1 MVQPIVLPAIPLN
14 TQEQGLTPID
24 TSAINTYIITRQF
37 DTTKDSIIGYLYDNN
52 DNFIRRIQ
60 VNYTV
65 LGGNTE
71 DTSTTQVTLD
81 PVQDLAQNGYTQGS
95 YKITYLF
102 VTPLIDTNPLY
113 YIQQISSDRTELRII
128 DPKMSTAELQK
139 TTTTL
144 QQYLNSTETFQGY
157 YLDFGGD
164 NTPLAVNTGFDSNTV
179 TVKLYQSLPDSL
191 STGNAF
197 YFIGKISEPVA
208 YSIEY
213 PLEEQAIDTS
223 IYLRGPN
230 LNLQIQ
236 QEVNN
241 STEFKSLDTLITS
254 STTLADQLNSLLI
267 EKRAELNTDFS
278 DYSNFVFFS
287 SAQQRLSNFYY
298 KAAQI
303 ENYNNQITILN
314 GLTYT
319 PEISA
324 SIATYQSNIKQIT
337 QNFDSYDYFLYY
349 ESSSQAWPKSNSTK
363 PYTLYSTGS
372 IQVLNWIGS
381 TDVTSPYFGGL
392 ILTASNYDLE
402 NQNNIYNIYPEYI
415 KDDDD
420 NTNFQLF
427 NEMVG
432 QMFDQIWLYTKA
444 IENRQD
450 GDNSLSGG
458 ISIDLVADALRS
470 YGITLYESNF
480 SNTDLYTTFLG
491 ITPGGSTLPPTGS
504 ELITNYVTASADTT
518 PFNDA
523 QKLIYK
529 RLYHNLPYLLKK
541 KGTVAGLRVLLNC
554 FGIPESILR
563 INEFGGKD
571 ENVNT
576 WDNWQYEF
584 NYEFYT
590 SGSAF
595 ITSSWESNNTWDIP
609 SNIPYAVEF
618 RFKTDG
624 LPYNT
629 ASIATQSLWSLDTG
643 VSLTLKYTGSGYTS
657 GSYSG
662 STVDPY
668 YQYATLELVIDP
680 MASPVLSASVYLPFY
695 DGGWWSVLVN
705 NNGDDTF
712 TLYAKNKNYEG
723 FDGNTI
729 GFQASS
735 SVFDGGGGWVAT
747 TSTFGSASYK
757 IFTGSFQEIRYY
769 GTAISE
775 STFDAYV
782 MNPYSIE
789 QSEFLIFRAP
799 LGGELYTGSISV
811 HPRVTGSWTP
821 IPSFASD
828 DSDFYISSGGSFI
841 PNYEYIYFDQ
851 IPAGIQNP
859 VSNKIKTSRIQLPP
873 ESNTNIPDNKILS
886 AFINVQ
892 QKSEASESVTRDVNY
907 VEIALSP
914 QNEINEGINA
924 TFGYFNL
931 GEYIGDPR
939 QISSSLTYYPEL
951 ENLSEAYFEK
961 YTGPY
966 NWSDYNRLAK
976 YFDNSVFRMLKDF
989 IPTRA
994 GVAAGIVIKQH
1005 LLERNRQRPAQVS
1018 YTQPEYTASVT
1029 SLARDYKT
1037 GSIEVFTGG
1046 PGGAVDT
1053 WLNLSQSWSSSIDT
1067 KAGTVNTVNTSKYEF
1082 FNGEYSGSIIDVVE
1096 GKLQDNPL
1104 LGAAFTVGIPDLQNL
1119 NVNSTAFIISA
1130 SYFDGSTY
1138 SASGSMKFNTLNTVI
1153 PYYNTTTLQYK
1164 PKYSVQQDILVTVTG
1179 SIISGSQENGTIGI
1193 TLEENGIVIG
1203 SVNYNTTTSA
1213 EEEPFTITIDIPNYY
1228 VTSGSTYEVKYTLT
1242 NDFPLPGTSASINV
1256 NTKWTA
1262 TVDNL
1267 AAQSTYYTDP
1277 TVYTQQNFPGNIN
1290 EYSDYNTLLNNVYSN
1305 RVSTQY
1311 FDVDY
1316 STDGYRPVNYG
1327 LIISQ
1332 SAIYAQ
1338 IQDSNYTPGSSW
1350 FTSRYEGTN
1359 NTGQYNYTA
1368 SFASSSVPKDYPV
1381 DSFTDYFLYYDW
1393 IGDASPEYP
1402 GGGNVHGIYL
1412 VDTEG
1417 VATPLTSDNKNLFI
1431 TENIF
1436 SAGTIATILPA
1447 IYTAGEKQN
1456 YKVTIVEG
1464 GAYYDTVVVV
1474 TGSQNPF
1481 INSSTDQSIN
1491 EGFSLYFNTSSLS
1504 ILNDSGSLED
1514 SNTSWIYS
1522 LTNPSSSEGIIEHF
1536 YFAGFKGVSIM
1547 NRDTGQYVND
1557 NSTEPLINY
1566 NDTYFP
1572 LQYGDLIRFGTT
1584 SSYNNTNLEALD
1596 GTFSGGGLF
1605 QISKIVTGSDNN
1617 VTSSLQINTVI
1628 DSYPFVQNTALVSK
1642 SNQNFRILR
1651 RISSENFVTVQNLPL
1666 FKDPGFLI
1674 PFNFNPNY
1682 NVYDLAKKA
1691 GLL

>member
-1 MVQPIVLPAIPLN
+1 MAQPVVLPAIPLN

-37 DTTKDSIIGYLYDNN
+37 DTTKDSIVGYLYDNN

-179 TVKLYQSLPDSL
+179 TVKLYQPLPDSL

-197 YFIGKISEPVA
+197 YFTGKISEPVA

-314 GLTYT
+314 ALTYT

-324 SIATYQSNIKQIT
+324 SIATYRANIKQIT

-372 IQVLNWIGS
+372 SQVLNWIGS
-381 TDVTSPYFGGL
+381 ADVTSPYFGGL

-420 NTNFQLF
+420 NANFQLF

-470 YGITLYESNF
+470 YGVTLYESNF

-504 ELITNYVTASADTT
+504 ELITSYVTASADTT
-518 PFNDA
+518 PFNEA

-541 KGTVAGLRVLLNC
+541 KGTVSGLRLLLNC
-554 FGIPESILR
+554 FGIPDTIIR

-571 ENVNT
+571 KNVNT
-576 WDNWQYEF
+576 WDSWQNEF
-584 NYEFYT
+584 NYAYYT
-590 SGSAF
+590 SGSSFVTASF
-595 ITSSWESNNTWDIP
+595 TLNSAWGASSNKP
-609 SNIPYAVEF
+609 QALEF

-624 LPYNT
+624 LPQNT
-629 ASIATQSLWSLDTG
+629 NTIASQSLWLTDTG
-643 VSLTLKYTGSGYTS
+643 VNIKLIYTGSGYVS
-657 GSYSG
+657 GSYTG
-662 STVDPY
+662 SVVNPY
-668 YQYATLELVIDP
+668 NQYATLEFYP
-680 MASPVLSASVYLPFY
+680 EQASTTSASIYLPFY
-695 DGGWWSVLVN
+695 DGGWWSILVN
-705 NNGDDTF
+705 RTTTGQY
-712 TLYAKNKNYEG
+712 TLYAGNKIYQG
-723 FDGNTI
+723 VDGNI
-729 GFQASS
+729 LGFQASS
-735 SVFDGGGGWVAT
+735 SVTAVGLDTDWT
-747 TSTFGSASYK
+747 TGTISTFGSASYK
-757 IFTGSFQEIRYY
+757 VFTGSFQEIRYY
-769 GTAISE
+769 TQPISK

-789 QSEFLIFRAP
+789 QSEYLAFRAT
-799 LGGELYTGSISV
+799 LGGELYTGSASV
-811 HPRVTGSWTP
+811 HPRVTGAWVTTS
-821 IPSFASD
+821 SFTSN
-828 DSDFYISSGGSFI
+828 SNFYVKPGGQY
-841 PNYEYIYFDQ
+841 NTNTEYIYFDQ
-851 IPAGIQNP
+851 VPAGIQNP
-859 VSNKIKTSRIQLPP
+859 ISNKIRTSETILPP
-873 ESNTNIPDNKILS
+873 ESDTNIPNNKTLS
-886 AFINVQ
+886 AFISVQ
-892 QKSEASESVTRDVNY
+892 QKAEASESVTRDVNY

-914 QNEINEGINA
+914 QNEINEDINA

-976 YFDNSVFRMLKDF
+976 YFDNSIFRMLKDF
-989 IPTRA
+989 IPARA

-1018 YTQPEYTASVT
+1018 YIQPEYTASVT

-1067 KAGTVNTVNTSKYEF
+1067 KAGIVNTINSSKYEF
-1082 FNGEYSGSIIDVVE
+1082 FNGEYSGSMIDVVE

-1104 LGAAFTVGIPDLQNL
+1104 LGADFRVGIPDLQNL

-1130 SYFDGSTY
+1130 SYFDGSIY
-1138 SASGSMKFNTLNTVI
+1138 STSGSIKFNTLNIVI
-1153 PYYNTTTLQYK
+1153 PYYNTTTYQYK
-1164 PKYSVQQDILVTVTG
+1164 PNYSVQQDILVTITG
-1179 SIISGSQENGTIGI
+1179 SIISGSQENGTIGV
-1193 TLEENGIVIG
+1193 TLEENGVVIG
-1203 SVNYNTTTSA
+1203 STSYNTLTSA
-1213 EEEPFTITIDIPNYY
+1213 EVETFTISISIPNYY
-1228 VTSGSTYEVKYTLT
+1228 VTSGSTYEVKYSLT
-1242 NDFPLPGTSASINV
+1242 NDFPLPGTSASINA

-1290 EYSDYNTLLNNVYSN
+1290 EYSDYNTLLNNAYSN

-1338 IQDSNYTPGSSW
+1338 VQDSNYTPGSSW

-1368 SFASSSVPKDYPV
+1368 SFASSSTPQGFPI
-1381 DSFTDYFLYYDW
+1381 DSFADYFLYYDT
-1393 IGDASPEYP
+1393 IETSAPEYP
-1402 GGGNVHGIYL
+1402 GGGNIHGIYL
-1412 VDTEG
+1412 VDIQGT
-1417 VATPLTSDNKNLFI
+1417 ATPLTPDNQNLFI
-1431 TENIF
+1431 TANIF
-1436 SAGTIATILPA
+1436 KAGTVATIIPA
-1447 IYTAGEKQN
+1447 VYTAQGEQN
-1456 YKVTIVEG
+1456 YKVDIVDG
-1464 GAYYDTVVVV
+1464 GAYYQTVLEKLGYASAGFPYNVGYESATQSNSALSASVSSSSPWTTLIGRDFYALL
-1474 TGSQNPF
+1474 TGS
-1481 INSSTDQSIN
+1481 STTQGNILTIGN
-1491 EGFSLYFNTSSLS
+1491 EGNDYDIVNNLLYNKRTSEYVSSLDYT
-1504 ILNDSGSLED
+1504 DSYLP
-1514 SNTSWIYS
+1514 I
-1522 LTNPSSSEGIIEHF
+1522 
-1536 YFAGFKGVSIM
+1536 
-1547 NRDTGQYVND
+1547 R
-1557 NSTEPLINY
+1557 
-1566 NDTYFP
+1566 
-1572 LQYGDLIRFGTT
+1572 YGDFIRFGTQFGN
-1584 SSYNNTNLEALD
+1584 YPLD
-1596 GTFSGGGLF
+1596 TTFRGASLS
-1605 QISKIVTGSDNN
+1605 QIVSIQTGSEILPGI
-1617 VTSSLQINTVI
+1617 SSSITI
-1628 DSYPFVQNTALVSK
+1628 TPALGAGIRNRLNDPTDYV
-1642 SNQNFRILR
+1642 FRIFR
-1651 RISSENFVTVQNLPL
+1651 RIPSENFVVVKNLPQ
-1666 FKDPGFLI
+1666 FTDPGFLI
-1674 PFNFNPNY
+1674 PFNFNPEY
-1682 NVYDLAKKA
+1682 NVFDLAKKA